1 MERKCS
7 FSSCIFLHSWNLNNF
22 FKNSVAMFVIMV
34 IMRRGNSSENR
45 SFVKPLWVR
54 MDSWKSKM
62 VFLV

>member
-7 FSSCIFLHSWNLNNF
+7 FSFYIFLHSWKLNRF
-22 FKNSVAMFVIMV
+22 FKNSLAMFVIMV

-45 SFVKPLWVR
+45 SFMKPLWVR